1 MAKRIIFHIDA
12 NSAYLSWEAAHRLQ
26 FGDRLDLR
34 QVPSIIGGDESKRQG
49 IVLARSIP
57 AKEYGILTG
66 ETIFS
71 AREKCPNLLIVPPNY
86 ERYMKASN
94 SMVDLL
100 GEYSPLIQR
109 YSIDEVFLDYS
120 GEEDFLTKSYEIKN
134 RIKRELGFTVNIGI
148 GPNKLLAKIASD
160 FTKPDRVH
168 TLFPY
173 EIQEKMW
180 PLPVEDLFMVGPRT
194 KAKLNSRAI
203 FTIGELARL
212 DRDYIYSWLKKP
224 GLTIWNY
231 ANGLDNSP
239 VKNTPPPI
247 KSLGNSTTTAFD
259 VDKKREAHM
268 FLLGISEMVAM
279 RLRAIGQRCQV
290 ITVGLRDCDFYSYS
304 HQRKLD
310 LSTDSTNTIYQV
322 AQDLFDEMWRGKPI
336 RSFSLRLS
344 QLSSNDFFQLS
355 LIEDYQE
362 KEEVLDRTIDKLRQK
377 FGYDSIVRS
386 CFLYSGIDP
395 IIGGVVM
402 EEEYPMMSSIL

>member
-34 QVPSIIGGDESKRQG
+34 QVPSIIGGDEAKRQG

-66 ETIFS
+66 ESIFS

-86 ERYMKASN
+86 TRYMKASN

-120 GEEDFLTKSYEIKN
+120 GEEDFLSKAYEIKN

-168 TLFPY
+168 SLFPY

-239 VKNTPPPI
+239 VKNTPAPI

-259 VDKKREAHM
+259 VGKKREAYM

-279 RLRAIGQRCQV
+279 RLRDIGQRCQL

-322 AQDLFDEMWRGKPI
+322 AQGLFDEMWRGKPI
-336 RSFSLRLS
+336 RSFSLRLA

>member
-362 KEEVLDRTIDKLRQK
+362 KEEVLDRTIDNLRQK